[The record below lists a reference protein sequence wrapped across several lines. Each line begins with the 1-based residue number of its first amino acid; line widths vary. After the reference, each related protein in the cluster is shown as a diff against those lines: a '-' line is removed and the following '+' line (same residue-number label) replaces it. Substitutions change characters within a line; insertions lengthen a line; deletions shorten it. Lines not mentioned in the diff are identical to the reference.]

1 MGIKRK
7 IAVGFTTVG
16 LVAVPAVSAVAAG
29 QESGYKSCAGV
40 GNQEVVSRGY
50 TTGAP
55 THIQNG
61 VALTYPSSGS
71 TYLVTNWNNANR
83 TANWTVKTTGT
94 LNAAGTYAY
103 CPS

>member
-1 MGIKRK
+1 MGISRK
-7 IAVGFTTVG
+7 VAFAFTTVG
-16 LVAVPAVSAVAAG
+16 PVAVPAVSAMAAG
-29 QESGYKSCAGV
+29 QESGYTSCAGV

-50 TTGAP
+50 TTGTP
-55 THIQNG
+55 THFQNS

-71 TYLVTNWNNANR
+71 VYRVTNWNNANR
-83 TANWTVKTTGT
+83 TANWTVKTTAT